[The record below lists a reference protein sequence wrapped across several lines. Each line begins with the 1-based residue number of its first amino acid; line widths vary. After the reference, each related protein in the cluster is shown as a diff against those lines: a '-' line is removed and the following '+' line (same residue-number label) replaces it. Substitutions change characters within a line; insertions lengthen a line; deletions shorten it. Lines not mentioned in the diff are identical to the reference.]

1 MGVRIPQRQ
10 KGASTGAGIAECL
23 PDVGWGFIVAWGLS
37 TVFTDVFSASGSA
50 NLGPFWFS
58 SMVGAPAGL
67 LLCFFAPSLKRKA
80 AYSLT
85 LLTAVSAMTLGL
97 ILLALSLQSSA
108 GAAEMQVA
116 GGLVSSMGTAVFTVL
131 WGSHYAR
138 LDAARIERM
147 AACSLTVAFGCYALV
162 LVLPRVAAALFVGCL
177 PFLSCACLMAL
188 ESAPSRTLAPLPTA
202 ANHAAGK
209 LGRLNLAGF
218 ARLGLGIVGATSV
231 VSVFWSWAS
240 AGAIPVPP
248 TAFSACVLSGSLVA
262 VIIMAYLAKY
272 ARSLNLGMLY
282 RWLLPIVSAAIALLA
297 FRSTPL
303 NVFATFLV
311 FAAQALLN
319 LITFIYFAE
328 LSQRTGASPVKV
340 FGLGRFFL
348 EAGFLVGLLLQPAAN
363 VLAQATGSY
372 QGALCVLLAVFV
384 ALAMISIAN
393 QDRLAFTLDADDEPA
408 PQTADARTGETASP
422 SNSPRPDGPVL
433 DDGTR
438 PADEQGLCN
447 APASPSGAD
456 AFTEAC
462 AAASDQFGL
471 TKREREIL
479 PYLAQGYSLPYI
491 RNELYVSQSTI
502 DTHVRHIYKK
512 MGLHS
517 KEELITYVRLR
528 SKQQ

>member
-10 KGASTGAGIAECL
+10 KEASAFAGVAECL

-50 NLGPFWFS
+50 NLGPFWFA

-67 LLCFFAPSLKRKA
+67 LLCFLAPRPAHA
-80 AYSLT
+80 AVRNLT
-85 LLTAVSAMTLGL
+85 LLAAVSSMTLGL
-97 ILLALSLQSSA
+97 ILLALSLQSGA
-108 GAAEMQVA
+108 GAEMQVA
-116 GGLVSSMGTAVFTVL
+116 GGFVSSLGTAVFTVL

-162 LVLPRVAAALFVGCL
+162 LVLPRTAAALFVGCL
-177 PFLSCACLMAL
+177 PFLSCACLMML
-188 ESAPSRTLAPLPTA
+188 ESAPSRARTPLPPA
-202 ANHAAGK
+202 AKHPENE

-240 AGAIPVPP
+240 QGAIPVPP

-262 VIIMAYLAKY
+262 VVIMAYLAKY

-297 FRSTPL
+297 FRSTSL
-303 NVFATFLV
+303 DVFATFLV

-348 EAGFLVGLLLQPAAN
+348 EAGFLAGLLLQPAAN
-363 VLAQATGSY
+363 ALAQATGSY
-372 QGALCVLLAVFV
+372 QGALCVLLAAFV
-384 ALAMISIAN
+384 ALAMVSIAN

-408 PQTADARTGETASP
+408 PMATSARTDSP
-422 SNSPRPDGPVL
+422 APPDAPTPPVDERPD
-433 DDGTR
+433 T
-438 PADEQGLCN
+438 A
-447 APASPSGAD
+447 ASTHKSPASPSSAD
-456 AFTEAC
+456 AFAEAC

>member
-10 KGASTGAGIAECL
+10 KEASAFAGVAECL

-50 NLGPFWFS
+50 NLGPFWFA

-67 LLCFFAPSLKRKA
+67 LLCFLAPRPAHA
-80 AYSLT
+80 AVRNLT
-85 LLTAVSAMTLGL
+85 LLAAVSSMTLGL
-97 ILLALSLQSSA
+97 ILLALSLQSGA
-108 GAAEMQVA
+108 GAEMQVA
-116 GGLVSSMGTAVFTVL
+116 GGFVSSLGTAVFTVL

-162 LVLPRVAAALFVGCL
+162 LVLPRTAAALFVGCL
-177 PFLSCACLMAL
+177 PFLSCACLMML
-188 ESAPSRTLAPLPTA
+188 ESAPSRARTPLPPA
-202 ANHAAGK
+202 AKHPENE

-240 AGAIPVPP
+240 QGAIPVPP

-262 VIIMAYLAKY
+262 VVIMAYLAKY

-297 FRSTPL
+297 FRSTSL
-303 NVFATFLV
+303 DVFATFLV

-348 EAGFLVGLLLQPAAN
+348 EAGFLAGLLLQPAAN
-363 VLAQATGSY
+363 ALAQATGSY
-372 QGALCVLLAVFV
+372 QGALCVLLAAFV
-384 ALAMISIAN
+384 ALAMVSIAN

-408 PQTADARTGETASP
+408 PTATSARTDSP
-422 SNSPRPDGPVL
+422 APPDAPTL
-433 DDGTR
+433 
-438 PADEQGLCN
+438 PADERPDT
-447 APASPSGAD
+447 AASTHKSPASPSSAD
-456 AFTEAC
+456 AFAEAC